1 MKRVRIIYKGTVAS
15 APLADKSA
23 EMPNAEV
30 LARLLNDVLNAP
42 VPEAAP
48 AESKQEA
55 PKKVSAVLDS
65 KMMELAVDVANLC
78 SKHNA
83 IVDQVSRVDR
93 KSVV

>member
-42 VPEAAP
+42 VPESLPLAAGP
-48 AESKQEA
+48 CRRLPRRYPLSSTA
-55 PKKVSAVLDS
+55 
-65 KMMELAVDVANLC
+65 
-78 SKHNA
+78 
-83 IVDQVSRVDR
+83 R
-93 KSVV
+93 

>member
-42 VPEAAP
+42 VQAGG
-48 AESKQEA
+48 SQEGIRCPRQQDDGA
-55 PKKVSAVLDS
+55 GS
-65 KMMELAVDVANLC
+65 
-78 SKHNA
+78 
-83 IVDQVSRVDR
+83 
-93 KSVV
+93 